1 MNRRNQ
7 ESVTGNEAVK
17 QRMRYAGMS
26 EAQISLELA
35 NYQKVRNLESAMGKI
50 EKQIEID
57 EMNPRE
63 KVKIQLKQSL
73 RPGDLVSKKE
83 ISDKIQ
89 EL

>member
-63 KVKIQLKQSL
+63 KVKI
-73 RPGDLVSKKE
+73 
-83 ISDKIQ
+83 
-89 EL
+89 

>member
-1 MNRRNQ
+1 
-7 ESVTGNEAVK
+7 
-17 QRMRYAGMS
+17 
-26 EAQISLELA
+26 
-35 NYQKVRNLESAMGKI
+35 MGKI